1 MDPRVPK
8 EQQSS
13 STPINQEESILSK
26 TSIASFGVIP
36 NPDGCPGVDFIEEA
50 NALLKEF
57 SDLKYIQDHS
67 PIAEGSTA
75 KKASFR
81 IVTLESQNLDI
92 QISKKG
98 LTVVP
103 TGGTY
108 ETLDNLLVQYSVG
121 YKKRFDEVLKERMQA
136 IEELWV

>member
-1 MDPRVPK
+1 MDPKIPK
-8 EQQSS
+8 SQET
-13 STPINQEESILSK
+13 STPVEHQPSILSE
-26 TSIASFGVIP
+26 TSVASFGIIP

-50 NALLKEF
+50 NALLAEF
-57 SDLKYIQDHS
+57 SELNYIQAHS

-98 LTVVP
+98 LTVVTA
-103 TGGTY
+103 TGGTF

-121 YKKRFDEVLKERMQA
+121 YKKRYDEVLKARMAA
-136 IEELWV
+136 IEEL